1 VAAQQERDPAVSSGK
16 GEDDDGDLA
25 IESQLTRRRAASAKR
40 RRPLPSVTPAQ
51 QTTKQ
56 AKEEPASQTE
66 ALVLQSLGV
75 AFALILLEGLIL
87 AASGFLPEEIDNFIV
102 DYIYP
107 TFSIQVG
114 VVFACSTVY
123 GLWKTSATKPN

>member
-1 VAAQQERDPAVSSGK
+1 MQ
-16 GEDDDGDLA
+16 
-25 IESQLTRRRAASAKR
+25 RRRAASAKR
-40 RRPLPSVTPAQ
+40 RRPPPSVTPAQ

-87 AASGFLPEEIDNFIV
+87 AASVRHRCSYCRLSLYSAECPAGHSCASTKGAQLIMMIFHS
-102 DYIYP
+102 
-107 TFSIQVG
+107 TG
-114 VVFACSTVY
+114 VLTR
-123 GLWKTSATKPN
+123 GD